1 MNDPGLTIFF
11 FFFLTQATIARGSE
25 AGPCKITDTM
35 AFMFES
41 CLIPRIC
48 PWALESPFMD
58 RDYYQC
64 WIGLRSHFSYEEA
77 DNESDG
83 ELTMWDM
90 EQRILCA

>member
-1 MNDPGLTIFF
+1 
-11 FFFLTQATIARGSE
+11 
-25 AGPCKITDTM
+25 
-35 AFMFES
+35 
-41 CLIPRIC
+41 
-48 PWALESPFMD
+48 MD
-58 RDYYQC
+58 HDYYQC

>member
-1 MNDPGLTIFF
+1 MILVLQFF

-25 AGPCKITDTM
+25 AGPYKITDTM

-58 RDYYQC
+58 HDYYRC